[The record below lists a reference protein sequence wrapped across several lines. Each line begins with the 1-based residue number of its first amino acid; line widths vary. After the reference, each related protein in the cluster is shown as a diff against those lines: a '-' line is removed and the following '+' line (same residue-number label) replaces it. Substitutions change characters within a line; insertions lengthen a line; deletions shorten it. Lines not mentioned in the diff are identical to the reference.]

1 VSGRLARHLH
11 GSGKTLLS
19 QPRQRRVLAATLV
32 GVFVTSFPSVILVAA
47 LPDIAD
53 RFHVGEE
60 SVGWVITAP
69 TIAAAVLVPLFG
81 KLGDLRGH
89 RRVFLVGFAASMVFA
104 LLSAFAWDL
113 WVLVLLRTLS
123 QAAGVACT
131 PTALALLMAT
141 HDGNDR
147 PRALGMW
154 AFAAASAPVIGL
166 LAGGPLIG
174 GVTWRGLFVMQA
186 AIGAL
191 AMPLCLSALPET
203 PKIPDV
209 RFDLAGGF
217 ALMLASGSAVFALD
231 RSARWGFSSPIVV
244 GSALL
249 APIALWTFVRIER
262 STSAPLFPLELARR
276 RAYVAP
282 TAGDSL
288 VQVPSIGAFFLAPLV
303 LHNTFD
309 YSVAMTA
316 YLLIPMPLGMA
327 VFAPIGG
334 WLTVRMGERRTS
346 VIGCLGMLVA
356 VGISAAG
363 NETETLWLLLLGF
376 AMHGGAMGLN
386 RPSFAAA
393 AAGALDAETSGVG
406 MAVMRMLSQLGS
418 AAAISI
424 AVATRAAGGFGLAY
438 ASLAVVGVVA
448 VAVTRAIVESV
459 PEPMD
464 VAMVGMVPALDT

>member
-1 VSGRLARHLH
+1 V
-11 GSGKTLLS
+11 
-19 QPRQRRVLAATLV
+19 ATLV

-47 LPDIAD
+47 LPDIAKG
-53 RFHVGEE
+53 FHVGEQ
-60 SVGWVITAP
+60 SVGWVLTAP

-89 RRVFLVGFAASMVFA
+89 RRVFLIGFAVSALFA
-104 LLSAFAWDL
+104 LLSAASWDL

-141 HDGNDR
+141 HDGPDR

-154 AFAAASAPVIGL
+154 AFAGASAPVIGL

-174 GVTWRGLFVMQA
+174 ALNWRGLFVMQA
-186 AIGAL
+186 AVAAA

-203 PKIPDV
+203 PKIPNV
-209 RFDLAGGF
+209 RFDVLGGI
-217 ALMLASGSAVFALD
+217 ALVFASGSAVFALD
-231 RSARWGFSSPIVV
+231 RSARWGFSSPMVIGAAVV
-244 GSALL
+244 M
-249 APIALWTFVRIER
+249 PIALWLFVRIER
-262 STSAPLFPLELARR
+262 TTSAPLFPLELARR

-282 TAGDSL
+282 VAGDSI
-288 VQVPSIGAFFLAPLV
+288 VQIPSIGAFFVAPLI
-303 LHNTFD
+303 LHNTFG
-309 YSVAMTA
+309 YSVAATA

-334 WLTVRMGERRTS
+334 RMTARIGERRTS
-346 VIGCLGMLVA
+346 VIGCVGMLVA
-356 VGISAAG
+356 LALSAAG
-363 NETETLWLLLLGF
+363 NETETLWLLLIGF
-376 AMHGGAMGLN
+376 AVHGGSMGLN

-393 AAGALDAETSGVG
+393 AAGALDLDTSGVG
-406 MAVMRMLSQLGS
+406 MAVMRMMSQLGS

-424 AVATRAAGGFGLAY
+424 AVAARGSGGFGLVY
-438 ASLAVVGVVA
+438 AVLAVGGVIA
-448 VAVTRAIVESV
+448 VLVTQAMVESA
-459 PEPMD
+459 PDPMD

>member
-1 VSGRLARHLH
+1 MGE
-11 GSGKTLLS
+11 
-19 QPRQRRVLAATLV
+19 PRKRRVLAATLV

-47 LPDIAD
+47 LPDIAKG
-53 RFHVGEE
+53 FHVGEQ
-60 SVGWVITAP
+60 SVGWVLTAP

-89 RRVFLVGFAASMVFA
+89 RHVFLVGFAVSA
-104 LLSAFAWDL
+104 LLAALSALSWDL

-141 HDGNDR
+141 HEGPER

-174 GVTWRGLFVMQA
+174 ALNWRGLFVMQA
-186 AIGAL
+186 AVAVA

-203 PKIPDV
+203 PKIPNV
-209 RFDLAGGF
+209 RFDVLGGI
-217 ALMLASGSAVFALD
+217 ALVFASGSAVFALD
-231 RSARWGFSSPIVV
+231 RSARWGFSSPMIIGAAAVM
-244 GSALL
+244 
-249 APIALWTFVRIER
+249 PIALWLFVRIER
-262 STSAPLFPLELARR
+262 TTSAPLFPLDLARS

-282 TAGDSL
+282 VAGDSL
-288 VQVPSIGAFFLAPLV
+288 VQIPSIGAFFIAPLI
-303 LHNTFD
+303 LHDTFG
-309 YSVAMTA
+309 YSVARTA

-334 WLTVRMGERRTS
+334 WLTARIGERRTS
-346 VIGCLGMLVA
+346 VIGCVGMLA
-356 VGISAAG
+356 ALGISAGG
-363 NETETLWLLLLGF
+363 NETETLWLLLVGF
-376 AMHGGAMGLN
+376 AVHGGSMGLN

-393 AAGALDAETSGVG
+393 AAGALDLETSGVG
-406 MAVMRMLSQLGS
+406 MAVMRMMSQLGS

-424 AVATRAAGGFGLAY
+424 AVAARAAGGFGFVYAVLAI
-438 ASLAVVGVVA
+438 SGVLAVL
-448 VAVTRAIVESV
+448 VTQAMVESV
-459 PEPMD
+459 PDTMD
-464 VAMVGMVPALDT
+464 VAMVGMVPALET